1 MLNKFSNDWWH
12 EFLPLD
18 NEKTVIFKNRNTRT
32 LVRWGFFFCEK
43 NCWVVNKR
51 SVLIRS
57 IRNKR
62 ISTEMGV
69 VICNMKIRILYDFSV
84 CFTAKTA
91 RCSAVFLRVIPA
103 VEVINAENEIS
114 LVFCVPSQKSWIY
127 LFSPN
132 S

>member
-1 MLNKFSNDWWH
+1 MIGDMNFYLWTMKRPL
-12 EFLPLD
+12 FLRIAIQ
-18 NEKTVIFKNRNTRT
+18 EHWFVGF
-32 LVRWGFFFCEK
+32 FFFCEK

-114 LVFCVPSQKSWIY
+114 LVFCVPSQKS
-127 LFSPN
+127 
-132 S
+132 